1 MDKYQSKY
9 TEQKKADKKKR
20 DRTVWFQLQKGLENA
35 N

>member
-20 DRTVWFQLQKGLENA
+20 TVWFQLQKVLENA